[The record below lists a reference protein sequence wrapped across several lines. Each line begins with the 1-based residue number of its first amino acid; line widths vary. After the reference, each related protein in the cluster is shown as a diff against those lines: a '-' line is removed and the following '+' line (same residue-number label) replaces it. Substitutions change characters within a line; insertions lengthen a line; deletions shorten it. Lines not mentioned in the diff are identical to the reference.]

1 MAKYLYGA
9 AVQGIQGFIFQTNK
23 LRDIVGASEL
33 VERICTTDFDEFT
46 ESHNGANDPKSILRA
61 AGNIK
66 YLFESEDAC
75 KKAVLKFPK
84 KVVENAPGITISQAV
99 VPVEDDADIAAA
111 IDKLEASLRVQRNRQ
126 MRPINLGFTGVLRS
140 RSTGFP
146 AVEVRK
152 DKNGQDEFLDKATQK
167 KRDASETQAL
177 SKKAFGFDVLAKQ
190 VAFEIDQITGK
201 NDWIAVIHADG
212 NGLGQVVQ
220 KVGKKTDEFKAFSKA
235 LDEATIGAA
244 VDAFNALVERKY
256 FDVKDES
263 KLIPIRPVVLGGDD
277 FTVICRADFAAEYVH
292 KFLESF
298 EKRTGEGVIAELLKK
313 NAVFENGNKLTAC
326 AGIAFVKSSYPFY
339 YAYDLAESLCS
350 MAKKDAKKP
359 ENPRYLAPSCLMFHK
374 VQSSF
379 VESFDKIVDKELTAS
394 GCSYVFGPYYLA
406 ETPYRW
412 TVDKLMEVCDL
423 LDGEDGNALKSNVRQ
438 WLTLQS
444 QDAGMAKQ
452 KAERIVNILEKSDLR
467 PVAEELVQNKVQRN
481 GEKYSPAYDVLS
493 LHSVRYQETRSAK

>member
-1 MAKYLYGA
+1 
-9 AVQGIQGFIFQTNK
+9 
-23 LRDIVGASEL
+23 
-33 VERICTTDFDEFT
+33 
-46 ESHNGANDPKSILRA
+46 
-61 AGNIK
+61 
-66 YLFESEDAC
+66 
-75 KKAVLKFPK
+75 
-84 KVVENAPGITISQAV
+84 
-99 VPVEDDADIAAA
+99 
-111 IDKLEASLRVQRNRQ
+111 
-126 MRPINLGFTGVLRS
+126 
-140 RSTGFP
+140 
-146 AVEVRK
+146 
-152 DKNGQDEFLDKATQK
+152 
-167 KRDASETQAL
+167 
-177 SKKAFGFDVLAKQ
+177 
-190 VAFEIDQITGK
+190 
-201 NDWIAVIHADG
+201 
-212 NGLGQVVQ
+212 
-220 KVGKKTDEFKAFSKA
+220 
-235 LDEATIGAA
+235 
-244 VDAFNALVERKY
+244 
-256 FDVKDES
+256 
-263 KLIPIRPVVLGGDD
+263 
-277 FTVICRADFAAEYVH
+277 
-292 KFLESF
+292 LESF
-298 EKRTGEGVIAELLKK
+298 EKRTSEGVIAELLKK

-493 LHSVRYQETRSAK
+493 LHSIRYQETRSAK